1 MKWYWRCMFGGAC
14 ILGIWSASVKY
25 VFAQKAV
32 EGAIDSNAF
41 SAVDPANA
49 VIATGVLLVIGIFA
63 YMKRHKKDR

>member
-25 VFAQKAV
+25 AFAQKAV
-32 EGAIDSNAF
+32 EGAIDGNTF
-41 SAVDPANA
+41 VAVDPVNA
-49 VIATGVLLVIGIFA
+49 VIATGVMLVIGIFA